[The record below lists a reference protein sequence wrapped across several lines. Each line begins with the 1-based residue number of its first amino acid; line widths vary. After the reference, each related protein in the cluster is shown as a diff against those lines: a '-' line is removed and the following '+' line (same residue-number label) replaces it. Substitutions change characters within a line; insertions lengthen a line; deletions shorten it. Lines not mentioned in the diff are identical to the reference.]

1 MRSIGILAAVLFS
14 GLQGCAHAPTAA
26 AQAAYFQCEGASM
39 AQVRGHLGAAGY
51 KLAPAVDDTY
61 GETGWT
67 EFDVVQDAVKQQ
79 LTLRLKI
86 EAATPG
92 PRFSIWQSTA
102 DAQGER
108 EWSEI
113 TEYQVKEDTYRALL
127 NKIRKDVCGTPA
139 DYFEAP

>member
-1 MRSIGILAAVLFS
+1 MRSLGILAAVVLG
-14 GLQGCAHAPTAA
+14 GLQGCAHAPSAA

-39 AQVRGHLGAAGY
+39 AQVRGHLGTAGY
-51 KLAPAVDDTY
+51 QLAPAVDDTY
-61 GETGWT
+61 DETGWT
-67 EFDVVQDAVKQQ
+67 EFEVLQDAVKQQ

-86 EAATPG
+86 EPAPQGT
-92 PRFSIWQSTA
+92 RFSIWQSTA

-127 NKIRKDVCGTPA
+127 NKIRKDVCGKPA